1 MYIFHIFFYGVTFIL
16 EPMKKSWQ
24 IFWHSFF
31 WVSMILFFMFIAH
44 NNAKLKTADLLV
56 TFLGYG
62 AINVGLFYLNYL
74 VYIPDYLDKKLYRQ
88 YFFIVLL
95 AVIAICFIKYGL
107 GMYFKE
113 HILTG
118 RHGEKISFTSYFI
131 SALFTSIIFI
141 LLSIILHFTVDWF
154 FNERIQR
161 DLENQRLTAELALL
175 KSQINPHFLFNSLN
189 SIYSLAYQRAE
200 NTPEAI
206 LKLSEIMRYM
216 LYECNDNKVDLANE
230 LQYLQ
235 NFIDLQKI
243 RFGANSFVHF
253 EVEGIITTQ
262 QIVPLLLISFVENA
276 FKHGVA
282 NDPISPIQL
291 KISVDDSQLKF
302 FMHNRKHLHNRDAAG
317 GIGLNNVK
325 RRLNLLYPN
334 QYHLTIN
341 DTADTYTCELSLN
354 L

>member
-1 MYIFHIFFYGVTFIL
+1 
-16 EPMKKSWQ
+16 MKKSWQ

-31 WVSMILFFMFIAH
+31 WIGMISFFMYIAH
-44 NNAKLKTADLLV
+44 NNAKIKTADLLV
-56 TFLGYG
+56 TFVGYG
-62 AINVGLFYLNYL
+62 AINISLFYLNYL
-74 VYIPDYLDKKLYRQ
+74 LYIPNYLDKNLYSK
-88 YFFIVLL
+88 YILYVLL
-95 AVIAICFIKYGL
+95 AVVGIGFLKYGV
-107 GMYFKE
+107 GWIFHE

-118 RHGEKISFTSYFI
+118 RNGKTINFASYYT

-141 LLSIILHFTVDWF
+141 LLSLLLHFTVDWF
-154 FNERIQR
+154 LNERVQR

-200 NTPEAI
+200 NTPDAI

-216 LYECNDNKVDLANE
+216 LYECNDNKVDLAKE

-243 RFGANSFVHF
+243 RFGDHCFIDF
-253 EVEGIITTQ
+253 DIDGTITKQ
-262 QIVPLLLISFVENA
+262 RIVPLLLISFIENA

-282 NDPISPIQL
+282 NDPESPIQL
-291 KISVDDSQLKF
+291 KITVDDGSLQFYMQNK
-302 FMHNRKHLHNRDAAG
+302 KHLHNRDLVG
-317 GIGLNNVK
+317 GIGLANVK
-325 RRLNLLYPN
+325 RRLKLLYPG
-334 QYHLTIN
+334 QYHLNIT
-341 DTADTYTCELSLN
+341 DTADTYTCELSLV

>member
-1 MYIFHIFFYGVTFIL
+1 MLV
-16 EPMKKSWQ
+16 
-24 IFWHSFF
+24 
-31 WVSMILFFMFIAH
+31 AH
-44 NNAKLKTADLLV
+44 NNVKISLTDLLV

-62 AINVGLFYLNYL
+62 AINISLFYINYL
-74 VYIPDYLDKKLYRQ
+74 YLIPRYLDSKYYGRYVLMVLATV
-88 YFFIVLL
+88 IVFG
-95 AVIAICFIKYGL
+95 FIKYGV
-107 GMYFKE
+107 GMIF
-113 HILTG
+113 HQHVLTG
-118 RHGEKISFTSYFI
+118 RDGKTISFASYYI
-131 SALFTSIIFI
+131 STIFTSIIFV

-154 FNERIQR
+154 LNERIQR

-243 RFGANSFVHF
+243 RFGDNSYVNF
-253 EVEGIITTQ
+253 EVEGIITNQ
-262 QIVPLLLISFVENA
+262 RIVPLLLISFIENA

-282 NDPISPIQL
+282 NDKNAPIQL
-291 KISVDDSQLKF
+291 KITVDDGHLQF
-302 FMHNRKHLHNRDAAG
+302 YMHNRKHLHNRDAAG

-325 RRLNLLYPN
+325 RRLKLLYPN

-341 DTADTYTCELSLN
+341 DTADTYTCELSLI

>member
-1 MYIFHIFFYGVTFIL
+1 MTATDLAVTF
-16 EPMKKSWQ
+16 
-24 IFWHSFF
+24 
-31 WVSMILFFMFIAH
+31 A
-44 NNAKLKTADLLV
+44 
-56 TFLGYG
+56 GYG
-62 AINVGLFYLNYL
+62 LINIGLFYLNYL
-74 VYIPDYLDKKLYRQ
+74 KLIPRYLDKKIYGK
-88 YFFIVLL
+88 YIFVVLIT
-95 AVIAICFIKYGL
+95 VILFGFLKYGL
-107 GMYFKE
+107 GLLFHQ
-113 HILTG
+113 HILTSRNG
-118 RHGEKISFTSYFI
+118 HTISFASYFV
-131 SALFTSIIFI
+131 STVFTSLIFI
-141 LLSIILHFTVDWF
+141 LLSIILRFTVDWF
-154 FNERIQR
+154 LNERIQR

-243 RFGANSFVHF
+243 RFGDNSYVNFQ
-253 EVEGIITTQ
+253 VEGIITNQ
-262 QIVPLLLISFVENA
+262 RIVPLLLISFIENA

-282 NDPISPIQL
+282 NDAASPIQL
-291 KISVDDSQLKF
+291 KITVDDGHLHF
-302 FMHNRKHLHNRDAAG
+302 YMHNRKHLHNRDAAG

-325 RRLNLLYPN
+325 RRLKLLYPN

-341 DTADTYTCELSLN
+341 DTVDTYTCELSLI

>member
-1 MYIFHIFFYGVTFIL
+1 
-16 EPMKKSWQ
+16 MKKSWQ

-31 WVSMILFFMFIAH
+31 WVSVTSFFMYIAH
-44 NNAKLKTADLLV
+44 ANAKLTIVDLLV
-56 TFLGYG
+56 TFVGYG
-62 AINVGLFYLNYL
+62 IINIGLFYLNYL
-74 VYIPDYLDKKLYRQ
+74 VYIPNYLNRKYYKKYV
-88 YFFIVLL
+88 FVLL
-95 AVIAICFIKYGL
+95 FTIIAIGFLKYGL
-107 GMYFKE
+107 GTVFHQ

-118 RHGEKISFTSYFI
+118 RNGRVISFTSYFI
-131 SALFTSIIFI
+131 SACFTTIVFS
-141 LLSIILHFTVDWF
+141 LLSLLLHFTVDWF
-154 FNERIQR
+154 LNERIQR

-189 SIYSLAYQRAE
+189 SIYSLAYQRAN

-243 RFGANSFVHF
+243 RFGENSYVSFQ
-253 EVEGIITTQ
+253 VEGIITNQ
-262 QIVPLLLISFVENA
+262 QIVPLLLISFIENA

-282 NDPISPIQL
+282 NDPLAPIKL
-291 KISVDDSQLKF
+291 KITVDDGHLQF
-302 FMHNRKHLHNRDAAG
+302 YMHNKKHLHNRDASG

-325 RRLNLLYPN
+325 RRLKLLYPN
-334 QYHLTIN
+334 QYHLNIN
-341 DTADTYTCELSLN
+341 DTADTYTCELSLI

>member
-1 MYIFHIFFYGVTFIL
+1 
-16 EPMKKSWQ
+16 
-24 IFWHSFF
+24 
-31 WVSMILFFMFIAH
+31 MFIAH
-44 NNAKLKTADLLV
+44 NNAKMKMVDLLV
-56 TFLGYG
+56 TFIGYG
-62 AINVGLFYLNYL
+62 IINIGLFYLNYC
-74 VYIPDYLDKKLYRQ
+74 VYIPKFLNQKNYKRYILIL
-88 YFFIVLL
+88 ILTI
-95 AVIAICFIKYGL
+95 IAFGLFKYGL
-107 GMYFKE
+107 GWLFHE
-113 HILTG
+113 HILTD
-118 RHGEKISFTSYFI
+118 RHGKHISFVSYFT
-131 SALFTSIIFI
+131 STCFTSIIFI
-141 LLSIILHFTVDWF
+141 LLSLLLHFTVDWF
-154 FNERIQR
+154 LNERVQR

-243 RFGANSFVHF
+243 RFGENSYVHF
-253 EVEGIITTQ
+253 EVEGIITNQ
-262 QIVPLLLISFVENA
+262 RIVPLLLISFIENA

-282 NDPISPIQL
+282 NDPNAPIQL
-291 KISVDDSQLKF
+291 KITVDDGHLQF
-302 FMHNRKHLHNRDAAG
+302 YMHNKKHLHNRDAAG

-325 RRLNLLYPN
+325 RRLKLLYPN
-334 QYHLTIN
+334 HYHLNIN
-341 DTADTYTCELSLN
+341 DTADTYTCELSLI